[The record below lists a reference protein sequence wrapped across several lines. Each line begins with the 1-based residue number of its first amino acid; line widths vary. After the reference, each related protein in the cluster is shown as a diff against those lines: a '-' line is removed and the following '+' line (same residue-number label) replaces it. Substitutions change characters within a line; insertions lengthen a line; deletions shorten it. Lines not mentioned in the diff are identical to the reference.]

1 MAVDFNPYS
10 NRIKGLRS
18 NLSFSK
24 SIIRDLEKI
33 IHDYNSFNLDLNLS
47 KREVYNQEINTL
59 LIQRKKM
66 KENEYI
72 YKEKNIKLKKVYS
85 LNPFKYFERDNAN
98 YRKKIK
104 ANKKERKENKKELVN
119 TMLEIDLK
127 KQKMD
132 LLDKNI
138 YQYKTVDIDDLNEE
152 IKKFTKKNENL
163 ENEINILTKKWT
175 YAQSIL
181 KKPTL
186 EIESLLEEKYRL
198 YDLISKAESYKNRL
212 NYAHT
217 KKEKHEIHEECYSKL
232 KNRSPGNFILK
243 TKNDIRDIKIDIT
256 QKEKEING
264 IIKNKLN
271 S

>member
-1 MAVDFNPYS
+1 MNYSQQLAVVEGLFIPSETETRMDCPFCH
-10 NRIKGLRS
+10 NRNTLI
-18 NLSFSK
+18 
-24 SIIRDLEKI
+24 
-33 IHDYNSFNLDLNLS
+33 
-47 KREVYNQEINTL
+47 INTTNNAL
-59 LIQRKKM
+59 SWYCFHASCSAKGNKR
-66 KENEYI
+66 
-72 YKEKNIKLKKVYS
+72 KEKDRPHKKRNVDW
-85 LNPFKYFERDNAN
+85 NDPAQVAKYM
-98 YRKKIK
+98 KKY
-104 ANKKERKENKKELVN
+104 AKENKKELVN